1 MGSSPQQFDAV
12 VIGAGAGGLFTAARL
27 AHRGYR
33 TLVVERLDKVGGRAS
48 TDDIDGFKVNI
59 GAIVIEV
66 GGITQ
71 RTCEEVGAPFD
82 IREPSPP
89 ILYRIAGK
97 DVDVTGGGWGF
108 LLGKLTRQGAK
119 LVKGI
124 GAARSDSGLP
134 EDELTTAQWVS
145 KYTRNEGV
153 HGIFRNMCASVFAVG
168 SEDLPARVFLTYFT
182 RKSAFKRFGF
192 HPEGTIG
199 LWRGL
204 ADVVE
209 AKGGQVWLSAEVTS
223 IVTDGNTVTG
233 VEVQRDGETVRIDVP
248 IVVSDIGPAATLPLL
263 DPKAVPDDYREL
275 VEHGDR
281 PTAMI
286 SVNFASRE
294 RLVDVPGMLS
304 FAKSRRLA
312 YVSNFTDVCPEM
324 APEGWNLYVGTAV
337 PKPSV
342 GDFDEAAETELLLQD
357 LRDEIEDFDQR
368 AKVLNIAITRDGWPP
383 QRAVAGFDLPHD
395 TPITG
400 LWNVG
405 DAVKEYANGGT
416 TACAETAELVA
427 NEISQAFRLTSPSSA
442 GAANFI
448 HG

>member
-1 MGSSPQQFDAV
+1 MGNNQQQFDAV

-48 TDDIDGFKVNI
+48 TDDMDGFKVNT

-71 RTCEEVGAPFD
+71 QTCEEVGAPFD

-89 ILYRIAGK
+89 ILYRVAGK

-134 EDELTTAQWVS
+134 DDELTTAQWVS
-145 KYTRNEGV
+145 KFTKNEGV
-153 HGIFRNMCASVFAVG
+153 HGIFQNMCASVFAVS

-204 ADVVE
+204 AGVVE
-209 AKGGQVWLSAEVTS
+209 SNGGEVWLSTEVTR
-223 IVTDGNTVTG
+223 IVTDGEMVTG
-233 VEVQRDGETVRIDVP
+233 VEVRRHGETVDIVAP
-248 IVVSDIGPAATLPLL
+248 VVVSDVGPAATVALL
-263 DPKAVPDDYREL
+263 GVDNVPDDYREL
-275 VEHGDR
+275 VQRGDR

-286 SVNFASRE
+286 SVNFASQE
-294 RLVDVPGMLS
+294 RLIEVPGMLS

-342 GDFDEAAETELLLQD
+342 GDFDEEAETELLLAD
-357 LRDEIEDFDQR
+357 LRDAIDNFDQR
-368 AKVLNIAITRDGWPP
+368 ARILNIAVTRDGWPP

-395 TPITG
+395 TPFTG

-405 DAVKEYANGGT
+405 DGVKEYANGGT
-416 TACAETAELVA
+416 TACAETAQLVVE
-427 NEISQAFRLTSPSSA
+427 EIAATFRLTSAGRASA
-442 GAANFI
+442 G
-448 HG
+448 G

>member
-1 MGSSPQQFDAV
+1 MGSTQFDAV

-48 TDDIDGFKVNI
+48 TDDIDGFKVNT
-59 GAIVIEV
+59 GAIVVEV

-71 RTCEEVGAPFD
+71 QTCEEVGAPFD
-82 IREPSPP
+82 IREPRPAL
-89 ILYRIAGK
+89 LYRIGGK

-119 LVKGI
+119 LVAGI
-124 GAARSDSGLP
+124 GAARNDAGLP
-134 EDELTTAQWVS
+134 EDQISTAEWVS
-145 KYTRNEGV
+145 RYTKSERV
-153 HGIFRNMCASVFAVG
+153 HGIFRNMCASIFAVG

-204 ADVVE
+204 AGVVE
-209 AKGGQVWLSAEVTS
+209 SHGGEVWLSTAATKIVCDGGRVTA
-223 IVTDGNTVTG
+223 
-233 VEVQRDGETVRIDVP
+233 VEMIRAGEKVSTAAPV
-248 IVVSDIGPAATLPLL
+248 VVSDVGPAATVKLL
-263 DPKAVPDDYREL
+263 GEDNVPADYQDL
-275 VEHGDR
+275 VKKGNR

-304 FAKSRRLA
+304 FATSKRLA
-312 YVSNFTDVCPEM
+312 YIANFTDTCPEM
-324 APEGWNLYVGTAV
+324 APQGWHLYVGTSV
-337 PKPSV
+337 PKPSI
-342 GDFDEAAETELLLQD
+342 GDFDEAAETELLLED
-357 LRDEIEDFDQR
+357 LRATIDGFDDR
-368 AKVLNIAITRDGWPP
+368 ARILSIAVTRDDWPP

-395 TPITG
+395 TPFAG

-416 TACAETAELVA
+416 TACAETAALVA
-427 NEISQAFRLTSPSSA
+427 DKIIAAYPSALTSAP
-442 GAANFI
+442 
-448 HG
+448 